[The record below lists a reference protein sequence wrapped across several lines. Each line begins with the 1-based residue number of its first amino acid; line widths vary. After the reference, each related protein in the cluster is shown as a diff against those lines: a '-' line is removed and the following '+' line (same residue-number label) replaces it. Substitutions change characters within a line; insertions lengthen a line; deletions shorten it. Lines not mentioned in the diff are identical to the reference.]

1 MRLGLVGTLLLV
13 KGAGSVECGLGSGPD
28 TRLVYQ
34 LTEQYTSLPKP
45 TGQLQDTSRV
55 RIRDDTNN
63 SPTFDSEGVV
73 SGRIEVKPSGET
85 SWGTIIDWDGK
96 WDNFDA
102 QVACHEIANELG
114 YAIFDPLSGGSFSA
128 LSFDNTPVGSGD
140 IRWQDVACKGS
151 EKALDFCSKRPLTA
165 TDHFYDIGISCKFI
179 VPDSCATCPSGR
191 FSDSNDSSPCTGC
204 EVGKG
209 VSTSGATSQSECTDC
224 VSGTYSIG
232 GFPCMNCWPG
242 RYSSAP
248 SVETCLACE
257 AGKASSTSGA
267 NTESTCTTCNS
278 GVSSD
283 DRTLCFC
290 GLGSSNA
297 FPTGQL
303 QDGTSVRIRTSV
315 NGRYPGTG
323 GEDDGTDI
331 SPTFD
336 IEGVVRGRIEVKPS
350 GETAWGT
357 IYGDY
362 RWDDTDAL
370 VACREIGNE
379 LGYATVSGT
388 ELRYGNTPDGS
399 GEIWWVD
406 LECSGSEETLESC
419 SKSTT
424 SSTATDHQY
433 DIGITCKFL
442 QAGECE
448 ACPTGKFSNT
458 VDTSPC
464 TDCEAGKYS
473 PAPST
478 TSSTTCLACEPGS
491 YSTIEGSPSCTKC
504 AAGRYSS
511 TPSATSSSFCLGC
524 GAGKASNSTG
534 SSSCIDCKPGTYS
547 SYSASASCTACE
559 AGKGGEFT
567 GAASATFCENCARGK
582 HSTGGSSCLNC
593 EAGSYSS
600 TSSATA
606 CQACPR
612 GKASTTPGAT
622 SKKKCEICD
631 LGEYTPSLGSACR
644 SCEED
649 GVSCDFRACDPDQF
663 NNNGKCED
671 CNNIISMAIIAGS
684 FLSFAAVAWYSA
696 AVATNRKKMMQLK
709 VATTFFQVAELTTL
723 IKVSWPSIV
732 FVTLPFQLPITD
744 TKCLTA
750 SSGWNFA
757 HTFYAYIY
765 GPILVFSLPL
775 LSASGTQPR
784 SSERKKAAGLLIVL
798 VSLWY
803 SPLLQTIASMHEC
816 FQDPEREFQWFLT
829 TDPYVSCEPSLERTI
844 VRVHSLVFSILVGL
858 GFPLFSF
865 LKIWSLR
872 KAGKLDFDSSFA
884 NLFQFYNTSG
894 AAPHFETVQFL
905 RKGLLI
911 LALTWFFNN
920 PVVQAVSSLSIN
932 GGFLL
937 VLCCTSPFIYYP
949 TSNPKRN
956 LFHSAEVSST
966 VTCLIGNTL
975 ALIGSLNGSDQSF
988 IDLLGGILA
997 GMNITFFILFMVKYT
1012 RELEKTSYKG
1022 EKLSRS
1028 IKRRAVKFEW
1038 VTTNQRHIE
1047 TDNLGREM
1055 RDAVKEWN
1063 LLLISLEDNN
1073 LEEKFRPKV
1082 ISEMSFAKSRIVAAI
1097 RIALMETEEK
1107 RDLDV
1112 TFQINE
1118 TFNEERFRRKCGRFQ
1133 RVLEPVNEDFE
1144 KDQDPWMMTS
1154 DSNGRLMY
1162 VHRETNQT
1170 VYTKPNK

>member
-1 MRLGLVGTLLLV
+1 
-13 KGAGSVECGLGSGPD
+13 
-28 TRLVYQ
+28 
-34 LTEQYTSLPKP
+34 
-45 TGQLQDTSRV
+45 
-55 RIRDDTNN
+55 
-63 SPTFDSEGVV
+63 
-73 SGRIEVKPSGET
+73 
-85 SWGTIIDWDGK
+85 
-96 WDNFDA
+96 
-102 QVACHEIANELG
+102 
-114 YAIFDPLSGGSFSA
+114 
-128 LSFDNTPVGSGD
+128 
-140 IRWQDVACKGS
+140 
-151 EKALDFCSKRPLTA
+151 
-165 TDHFYDIGISCKFI
+165 
-179 VPDSCATCPSGR
+179 
-191 FSDSNDSSPCTGC
+191 
-204 EVGKG
+204 
-209 VSTSGATSQSECTDC
+209 
-224 VSGTYSIG
+224 
-232 GFPCMNCWPG
+232 
-242 RYSSAP
+242 
-248 SVETCLACE
+248 
-257 AGKASSTSGA
+257 
-267 NTESTCTTCNS
+267 
-278 GVSSD
+278 
-283 DRTLCFC
+283 
-290 GLGSSNA
+290 
-297 FPTGQL
+297 
-303 QDGTSVRIRTSV
+303 
-315 NGRYPGTG
+315 
-323 GEDDGTDI
+323 
-331 SPTFD
+331 
-336 IEGVVRGRIEVKPS
+336 
-350 GETAWGT
+350 
-357 IYGDY
+357 
-362 RWDDTDAL
+362 
-370 VACREIGNE
+370 
-379 LGYATVSGT
+379 
-388 ELRYGNTPDGS
+388 
-399 GEIWWVD
+399 
-406 LECSGSEETLESC
+406 
-419 SKSTT
+419 
-424 SSTATDHQY
+424 
-433 DIGITCKFL
+433 
-442 QAGECE
+442 
-448 ACPTGKFSNT
+448 
-458 VDTSPC
+458 
-464 TDCEAGKYS
+464 
-473 PAPST
+473 
-478 TSSTTCLACEPGS
+478 
-491 YSTIEGSPSCTKC
+491 
-504 AAGRYSS
+504 
-511 TPSATSSSFCLGC
+511 
-524 GAGKASNSTG
+524 
-534 SSSCIDCKPGTYS
+534 
-547 SYSASASCTACE
+547 
-559 AGKGGEFT
+559 
-567 GAASATFCENCARGK
+567 
-582 HSTGGSSCLNC
+582 
-593 EAGSYSS
+593 
-600 TSSATA
+600 
-606 CQACPR
+606 
-612 GKASTTPGAT
+612 
-622 SKKKCEICD
+622 
-631 LGEYTPSLGSACR
+631 
-644 SCEED
+644 
-649 GVSCDFRACDPDQF
+649 
-663 NNNGKCED
+663 
-671 CNNIISMAIIAGS
+671 MAIIAGS

-932 GGFLL
+932 GSFLL

-1012 RELEKTSYKG
+1012 RELEKTSDK
-1022 EKLSRS
+1022 E
-1028 IKRRAVKFEW
+1028 FEW

-1073 LEEKFRPKV
+1073 LEEKFRPQV

-1144 KDQDPWMMTS
+1144 KYVGEARGPFTVLEIAQLQKLNFVSGVLGGVGGASGGMDVAEKGGKRNKNPLQQVEMTNTKGKQSPKSRTKTKNPAGKAHVPTPPPQGATTITTTVTPPPPPPPPPRAQGSQDQDPWMMTS